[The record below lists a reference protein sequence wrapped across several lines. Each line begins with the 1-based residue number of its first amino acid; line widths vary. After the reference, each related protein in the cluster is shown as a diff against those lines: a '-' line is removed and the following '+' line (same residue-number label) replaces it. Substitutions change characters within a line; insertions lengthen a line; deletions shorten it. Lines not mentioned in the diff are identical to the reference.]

1 MFKGKNR
8 VRYNDKLGIVALKTK
23 HFGTQSQNI
32 IIAKKNSSG
41 SFIFHSS

>member
-8 VRYNDKLGIVALKTK
+8 VRYNDKLVALKTK

-32 IIAKKNSSG
+32 IIAKKHSSG